1 MCCCHVVSKV
11 LDVQGMRLSCSLL
24 EFMCSE
30 LVYHSVTSGHT
41 ISTLSECYVK
51 TFVSSNEVSW

>member
-51 TFVSSNEVSW
+51 TFVSSN